1 MKKNPCQAQQL
12 TPLQKAICKTFAY
25 FAVFND
31 IPSFEQLHKYLI
43 GEKASKEELEKEF
56 NSLNVMEIC
65 HPVRPAQGGETWDPQ
80 YKKMLDPGFRLI
92 GGSGM
97 TTVDRLMENL
107 LFDKISLA
115 KKRALFV
122 RFIPGVQAV
131 FLTGDLSI
139 GSAKESSDIDFLIVC
154 KNNWLRRVKFLLF
167 LTYSLLGWR
176 ESHFFP
182 LSSLKNNKTS
192 VCFNIFLEESALA
205 MPTEKQNLFV
215 AFQVA
220 QVQPLY
226 DRGGVYERFLE
237 ANLWASRFL
246 PNAFGKGTN
255 VTKVAKERK
264 EEKKANGSR
273 QLFLHKNDLTDKVLL
288 WYKQKCT
295 KQCL

>member
-43 GEKASKEELEKEF
+43 GEKASKRELEGELSALVEKLQCKVFRE
-56 NSLNVMEIC
+56 NSE
-65 HPVRPAQGGETWDPQ
+65 
-80 YKKMLDPGFRLI
+80 
-92 GGSGM
+92 
-97 TTVDRLMENL
+97 L
-107 LFDKISLA
+107 LHSKLVLA
-115 KKRALFV
+115 KKRALFA

-176 ESHFFP
+176 ESLFFP

-288 WYKQKCT
+288 RYKQKCT